1 MRRLFAG
8 CEDAVER
15 SLEVAARC
23 RFALDELSYEY
34 PDEPAGESVSP
45 QVELERLAWEGA
57 ARYLPGLGDRLR
69 DTIRRELEL
78 IGRKGYAPYFL
89 TVHEIVRYARSLDPP
104 ILCQGRGPA
113 AKIGRA
119 TVGTPVTNQT

>member
-78 IGRKGYAPYFL
+78 IGRKGYAP
-89 TVHEIVRYARSLDPP
+89 RSEEHTSELQSLLR
-104 ILCQGRGPA
+104 IA
-113 AKIGRA
+113 NA
-119 TVGTPVTNQT
+119 